1 MLGSLIS
8 VKAEAELFD
17 PSQPLEFRR
26 VDQTNHQL
34 SFSAVVAQRNDVV
47 NWIAIDSLGQ
57 PLGPVSKWIGSQST
71 TRSCLHHRQRTAL
84 LCEVSRNCPRGFLRN
99 FGIKPKFR
107 ICNPTET
114 GLNRSF
120 CGKVPTARVW
130 HRHCLRQT
138 GIEYGRVRVTDEGS
152 KSQRPRPRTCRRS
165 RNNEKA
171 NNAARNSVL
180 RCWLLD

>member
-57 PLGPVSKWIGSQST
+57 TLGPVSKWIGFAVYHRELFAPSAKGP
-71 TRSCLHHRQRTAL
+71 RSYARCHETVPA
-84 LCEVSRNCPRGFLRN
+84 GFY
-99 FGIKPKFR
+99 GIS
-107 ICNPTET
+107 E
-114 GLNRSF
+114 
-120 CGKVPTARVW
+120 
-130 HRHCLRQT
+130 
-138 GIEYGRVRVTDEGS
+138 
-152 KSQRPRPRTCRRS
+152 
-165 RNNEKA
+165 
-171 NNAARNSVL
+171 
-180 RCWLLD
+180 